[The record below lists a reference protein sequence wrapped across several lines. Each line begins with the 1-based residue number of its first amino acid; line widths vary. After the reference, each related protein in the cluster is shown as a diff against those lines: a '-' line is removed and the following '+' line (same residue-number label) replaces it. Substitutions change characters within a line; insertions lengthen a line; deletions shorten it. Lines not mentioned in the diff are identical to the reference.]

1 VFSLK
6 IKSIKAKILLSI
18 LPLFIVSMVVLTTIS
33 YYSSIKLLNIEIHD
47 KMENQLMGQVT
58 QIQKSL
64 DKHSKIA
71 EALAKAAEASYDV
84 LAKEDYSELL
94 TSVISTNKET
104 FGAGIWF
111 EPFKHKAS
119 EKYFGPYAYKENGTP
134 LYTDDYSNETYDY
147 HHFDW
152 YKIGTNTKN
161 NIEWSDAYKDE
172 VTKVTMITTT
182 APFYD
187 KDKKFLGVTTADI
200 DLATIQE
207 MIKNVKVGRNGRAF
221 LVDKNG
227 LYIADKDE
235 KKNMSVKIN
244 EETNSSLAALGK
256 TLLSNK
262 TGESSFKDENGS
274 QRVYYTEIPGVGFK
288 LAISIPE
295 EELNAP
301 IKSLMTKLAIVIFI
315 SLLIVIISVMLFAGY
330 LTNNINGVK
339 NFAMAIADGDLTQQ
353 IKVKSSDELGDMAKY
368 LNKMT
373 SSMQDIVK
381 AVIGQSREVAVA
393 SEDLSAN
400 VQEMAAKLDIINDS
414 MRNIDTGIQE
424 LSSTTEEITASIEE
438 VDASID
444 VLSSKSE
451 DGSRISFEIKNRAHD
466 IENKSRESNHKANL
480 IYSEKQKSILDAME
494 EGKVVEK
501 VKEMAEII
509 DSIAAQTNLLALN
522 AAIEAARA
530 GEQGRGFAVVADE
543 VRKLAEQ
550 STVAVTDI
558 KNTIEKVQSAFNNL
572 SNNSQQL
579 LQFIDGTVKG
589 DYDSFVKV
597 GEQYGSDAKF
607 VNTMSDEIAAMSE
620 EITATVSQV
629 TEAIQ
634 NIAGTT
640 QTSASSSSEI
650 RSSIEET
657 TDAMQKV
664 AENIQDQAQ
673 LAQKLSELVQRFKVD

>member
-1 VFSLK
+1 MK
-6 IKSIKAKILLSI
+6 IRSIKAKILLSI
-18 LPLFIVSMVVLTTIS
+18 LPLFIVSMIVLTTIS

-47 KMENQLMGQVT
+47 KMQSQLMWQAT
-58 QIQKSL
+58 QIQRSL

-71 EALAKAAEASYDV
+71 ETLAKAAEASYDV

-111 EPFKHKAS
+111 EPFKHKAG

-134 LYTDDYSNETYDY
+134 VYTDEYSNETYNY
-147 HHFDW
+147 HQFDW

-161 NIEWSDAYKDE
+161 SIEWSDAYMDE

-200 DLATIQE
+200 NLTTIQE
-207 MIKNVKVGRNGRAF
+207 MIKNVKVGKNGRAF

-256 TLLSNK
+256 TLLSIK

-315 SLLIVIISVMLFAGY
+315 SLLIVIISVMIFAGY
-330 LTNNINGVK
+330 LTNSINGVK

-381 AVIGQSREVAVA
+381 TVIGQSKEVAVA

-414 MRNIDTGIQE
+414 MKNIDTGIQE

-438 VDASID
+438 VDSSID

-466 IENKSRESNHKANL
+466 IESKSRESNHKANL

-597 GEQYGSDAKF
+597 GEQYGNDAKF

-650 RSSIEET
+650 RNSIEET
-657 TDAMQKV
+657 TDAMQKI